1 MGFRTSWLVFTAIVF
16 SAGASTASA
25 DEVEEAL
32 QFALEAYQ
40 AGDIKTAREEVDFAS
55 QLLQQMKTAELA
67 DFLPDPM
74 DGWNQ
79 QVSNDQSAA
88 ALGAS
93 AAQATYLMDTDQS
106 HQVTVQI
113 MAGGQLVTSMAAM
126 FGNTAVLSTMGTVK
140 RIARQKAVVT
150 SDGDVQA
157 LIDNRI
163 MVQIGGTAPVED
175 KEAYFA
181 LINFRELENF

>member
-1 MGFRTSWLVFTAIVF
+1 MNFKAIGIAISVLIIGVAANTA
-16 SAGASTASA
+16 TA

-67 DFLPDPM
+67 DYLPAAM
-74 DGWNQ
+74 DGWSM
-79 QVSNDQSAA
+79 QVSNDPSAA
-88 ALGAS
+88 AFGAAS
-93 AAQATYLMDTDQS
+93 AQGTYMMDGGQGQ
-106 HQVTVQI
+106 QVTVQI

-126 FGNTAVLSTMGTVK
+126 FGNAAILGTMGTVK

-150 SDGDVQA
+150 PDGDVQA

-163 MVQIGGTAPVED
+163 MIQIGGSAPIET

-181 LINFRELENF
+181 AIDFRSLEDF